1 MTAASASASVVD
13 DRSTCGINSSVTFND
28 VKVTIQ
34 SNNSSIEPTNGNAV
48 TTTAMVNG
56 NLAPPPNMI

>member
-13 DRSTCGINSSVTFND
+13 DRSTCGISSVTFND
-28 VKVTIQ
+28 VKVSVTSG
-34 SNNSSIEPTNGNAV
+34 SNSDTTNGNAV

-56 NLAPPPNMI
+56 NLAPPSML